1 MKTNL
6 TEQQS
11 ILQIVQNLWN
21 KNLLDVND
29 MIQSALSLSIK
40 VASP

>member
-29 MIQSALSLSIK
+29 RIHSALSLSIK